1 MKKLTVDR
9 DECIGCCRCADF
21 APSLFDMVGGLAE
34 VISQPSEDEL
44 ADANNAIENCPVEA
58 ISWVDEE

>member
-21 APSLFDMVGGLAE
+21 APSLFSMIGGLAE
-34 VISQPSEDEL
+34 VISQPSENEL